1 MQPLEFQEHVLSN
14 GLRVLLHPASA
25 APVVSL
31 HLCYHVGSA
40 QELPGKTG
48 FAHLFEHLL
57 FQGSAH
63 VASDGHFRHITQAGG
78 TLNGNTSF
86 DRTLYYE
93 TLPSNQLE
101 LALWLESDR
110 MGFFLEALDQRK
122 LDNQR
127 DVVRNEKRQNYE
139 LRPYAKAH
147 EVLAAALFPPEHP
160 YAHLPIGSHEDLESA
175 TLEDVS
181 RFFERWYRPDN
192 ATLALGGDF
201 EPRAALAAIERWFGE
216 IPARGGF
223 ERPARAPHRSNAEAR
238 RVVPDDVNLPQVTL
252 AWPTPELN
260 HADEA
265 ALELAAMVLSAS
277 RSSVLDRALTLDEV
291 LAKSVTCGAMSSE
304 LAGRFQITATAANGV
319 APDRLEERIRELV
332 ETTAREGVPAGVLDR
347 MKTRARADFVRRLD
361 NVSNRTSALA
371 LSDVMRGGPVRFAE
385 AFEAVQ
391 ACDEARVV
399 DALRRHLIE
408 QPPAVVWVVPKG
420 GASA

>member
-1 MQPLEFQEHVLSN
+1 MLAN
-14 GLRVLLHPASA
+14 GLRVLLHPTNA

-31 HLCYHVGSA
+31 QLCYHVGSA

-93 TLPSNQLE
+93 TLPANQLE

-110 MGFFLEALDQRK
+110 MGFFLEAFDQRK

-175 TLEDVS
+175 SLADVS
-181 RFFERWYRPDN
+181 QFFERWYRPDN
-192 ATLALGGDF
+192 ATLVLGGDF
-201 EPRAALAAIERWFGE
+201 EPRAALEAIERWFGE

-223 ERPARAPHRSNAEAR
+223 ARPVPVPHRASTEVR

-252 AWPTPELN
+252 AWPTPEYN

-265 ALELAAMVLSAS
+265 ALQLAAMVLSAS

-291 LAKSVTCGAMSSE
+291 LAKSVTCGAMANE

-319 APDRLEERIRELV
+319 APERLEQRIRELLGSV
-332 ETTAREGVPAGVLDR
+332 VRDGVAPGVLER
-347 MKTRARADFVRRLD
+347 MKARARADFVRYLD
-361 NVSNRTSALA
+361 NVSNRSGALA
-371 LSDVMRGGPVRFAE
+371 LSDVLRGRSLGFVE
-385 AFEAVQ
+385 AAQAVQ

-408 QPPAVVWVVPKG
+408 QPPTVVWVVPKSSK
-420 GASA
+420 SA